1 MTANSLH
8 TKYRPL
14 TFEEVLGQDGT
25 VVSLKQAIKGKR
37 AHSYIFTGPSG
48 TGKTTLARILAN
60 EFAGGQATVANIEE
74 IDAAT
79 NSGADAIRDIVNR
92 SHYRA
97 IGTSGVK
104 SIILDEAHRLS
115 AAAWTILLKPIE
127 EPPKHVYW
135 MLCTTEPGKI
145 PKTIQTRCLKYDLKP
160 VGEELIYEL
169 LQSVAEVEGFET
181 PDEIIAAL
189 AEDAGGSPRQGLV
202 WLEACAHAKSVKE
215 ARIIIQ
221 SATQSREAIDLAK
234 WLLSGRGQT
243 WAEAVK
249 FVKALENTDAESTRI
264 MLMNYFSSV
273 LLNTTGDDKAR
284 QVLALMEPFR
294 NSFNSSDRVA
304 PLLYSIAM
312 AINLDYRP

>member
-1 MTANSLH
+1 MSLH
-8 TKYRPL
+8 TKYRPV
-14 TFEEVLGQDGT
+14 TFDEVIGQDRT
-25 VVSLKQAIKGKR
+25 VASLKQAIKGKR

-60 EFAGGQATVANIEE
+60 EFAGGQATVANREE

-79 NSGADAIRDIVNR
+79 NSGADAMRDIVNR
-92 SHYRA
+92 SLYRA
-97 IGTSGVK
+97 IGSSGVK

-135 MLCTTEPGKI
+135 MLCTTEPAKI

-181 PDEIIAAL
+181 PDEVIAAL
-189 AEDAGGSPRQGLV
+189 AEDAGGSPRQALV
-202 WLEACAHAKSVKE
+202 WLEACIHAKSAQE
-215 ARIIIQ
+215 ARQIIR
-221 SATQSREAIDLAK
+221 SATQSREAVDLAR
-234 WLLSGRGQT
+234 WLLAGRGQG

-249 FVKALENTDAESTRI
+249 LVKALEGTEPESIRI
-264 MLMNYFSSV
+264 MLCNYFASV
-273 LLNTTGDDKAR
+273 LLNTSSDDKAR

-294 NSFNSSDRVA
+294 ASYNTSDRLA

-312 AINLDYRP
+312 AINLDRQ

>member
-8 TKYRPL
+8 TRYRPL
-14 TFEEVLGQDGT
+14 SFDEVLGQDNT
-25 VVSLKQAIKGKR
+25 VASLKQAIKGNR

-79 NSGADAIRDIVNR
+79 NSGADNMRDIISR

-97 IGTSGVK
+97 IGSSPIK
-104 SIILDEAHRLS
+104 SIIIDEAHRLS

-135 MLCTTEPGKI
+135 MLCTTEPGRI

-169 LQSVAEVEGFET
+169 LQAVAETEGFET
-181 PDEIIAAL
+181 TDEIIAAI
-189 AEDAGGSPRQGLV
+189 AEDAGGSPRQALV
-202 WLEACAHAKSVKE
+202 WLEACIHAKSAQE
-215 ARIIIQ
+215 ARQIIR
-221 SATQSREAIDLAK
+221 SATQSREAVDLAR
-234 WLLSGRGQT
+234 WLLGGRGQT

-249 FVKALENTDAESTRI
+249 LVKALEGTDPESVRI
-264 MLMNYFSSV
+264 MLMNYFGNV

-284 QVLALMEPFR
+284 QVLALIEPFR
-294 NSFNSSDRVA
+294 ASYNASDRMT

>member
-1 MTANSLH
+1 MSLH
-8 TKYRPL
+8 TKYRPI
-14 TFEEVLGQDGT
+14 TFDEVLGQDQT
-25 VVSLKQAIKGKR
+25 VASLKQAIKGNR

-79 NSGADAIRDIVNR
+79 NSGAENMRDIVNR

-97 IGTSGVK
+97 IGNSGVK

-160 VGEELIYEL
+160 VDEGQTREL
-169 LQSVAEVEGFET
+169 LQSVAEVEGFDT
-181 PDEIIAAL
+181 PDEVITAI
-189 AEDAGGSPRQGLV
+189 AEDAGGSPRQALV
-202 WLEACAHAKSVKE
+202 WLEACAHAKSAQE
-215 ARIIIQ
+215 ARVIIR
-221 SATQSREAIDLAK
+221 SATQSREAVDLAR
-234 WLLSGRGQT
+234 WLLSGQGQT
-243 WAEAVK
+243 WVEACK
-249 FVKALENTDAESTRI
+249 YVKALEGTEPESIRI
-264 MLMNYFSSV
+264 MLCNYFASV
-273 LLNTTGDDKAR
+273 LLNTNGDDKAR
-284 QVLALMEPFR
+284 QVLTLMEPFR
-294 NSFNSSDRVA
+294 LSYNASDRLA

-312 AINLDYRP
+312 AINLDR

>member
-1 MTANSLH
+1 MSLH

-14 TFEEVLGQDGT
+14 TFDEVLGQDGT
-25 VVSLKQAIKGKR
+25 VASLKQAIKGNR

-74 IDAAT
+74 VPAAHNT
-79 NSGADAIRDIVNR
+79 GVEDMRKLVER
-92 SHYRA
+92 SMYRA
-97 IGTSGVK
+97 IGTSPVK
-104 SIILDEAHRLS
+104 CFILDEAHRLS
-115 AAAWTILLKPIE
+115 GAAWDELLKPVE

-135 MLCTTEPGKI
+135 MFCTTNPGKI

-160 VGEELIYEL
+160 VDEALIFEL
-169 LQSVAEVEGFET
+169 LQSVAEVEGFDT
-181 PDEIIAAL
+181 TDEILTAL
-189 AEDAGGSPRQGLV
+189 AEDAGGSPRQALV
-202 WLEACAHAKSVKE
+202 WLEACAHAKSAQE
-215 ARIIIQ
+215 ARVIIR
-221 SATQSREAIDLAK
+221 SATQSKEAVDLAR

-249 FVKALENTDAESTRI
+249 YVKALEGTDPESTRI
-264 MLMNYFSSV
+264 MLCNYFASV

-284 QVLALMEPFR
+284 QVLTLMENFR
-294 NSFNSSDRVA
+294 VSYNASDRLA

-312 AINLDYRP
+312 AINLDYKP

>member
-1 MTANSLH
+1 MSLH
-8 TKYRPL
+8 TKYRPV
-14 TFEEVLGQDGT
+14 TFDEVIGQDST
-25 VVSLKQAIKGKR
+25 VASLKQAIKGNR

-79 NSGADAIRDIVNR
+79 NSGADAMRDIVAR
-92 SHYRA
+92 SLFRA
-97 IGTSGVK
+97 IGVNGSK

-127 EPPKHVYW
+127 EPPRHVFW

-160 VGEELIYEL
+160 VDETLIFEL

-181 PDEIIAAL
+181 TDEILTAL
-189 AEDAGGSPRQGLV
+189 AEDAGGSPRQALV
-202 WLEACAHAKSVKE
+202 FLEACAYAKSAQE
-215 ARIIIQ
+215 ARVIIR
-221 SATQSREAIDLAK
+221 SATQSREAVDLAR

-243 WAEAVK
+243 WVEAVK
-249 FVKALENTDAESTRI
+249 YVKALEGTEPESTRI
-264 MLMNYFSSV
+264 MLCNYFASV

-284 QVLALMEPFR
+284 QVLALLEPFR
-294 NSFNSSDRVA
+294 LSYNASDRLA

-312 AINLDYRP
+312 AIGLDR

>member
-1 MTANSLH
+1 
-8 TKYRPL
+8 
-14 TFEEVLGQDGT
+14 
-25 VVSLKQAIKGKR
+25 
-37 AHSYIFTGPSG
+37 
-48 TGKTTLARILAN
+48 
-60 EFAGGQATVANIEE
+60 
-74 IDAAT
+74 
-79 NSGADAIRDIVNR
+79 
-92 SHYRA
+92 
-97 IGTSGVK
+97 
-104 SIILDEAHRLS
+104 
-115 AAAWTILLKPIE
+115 
-127 EPPKHVYW
+127 

>member
-1 MTANSLH
+1 MSLH
-8 TKYRPL
+8 TKYRPI
-14 TFEEVLGQDGT
+14 TFDEVIGQDGT
-25 VVSLKQAIKGKR
+25 VASLKQAIKGNR

-79 NSGADAIRDIVNR
+79 NSGADAMRAVLNR
-92 SHYRA
+92 SIFRA
-97 IGTSGVK
+97 IGKSGIK

-127 EPPKHVYW
+127 EPPKHIYW

-160 VGEELIYEL
+160 VDETLIFEL

-181 PDEIIAAL
+181 PDEVITAIS
-189 AEDAGGSPRQGLV
+189 EDAGGSPRQALV
-202 WLEACAHAKSVKE
+202 WLEACAHAKSARE
-215 ARIIIQ
+215 ARITIR
-221 SATQSREAIDLAK
+221 SATQSREAIDLAR
-234 WLLSGRGQT
+234 WLISGRSQT

-249 FVKALENTDAESTRI
+249 FVKALENSDAESVRV
-264 MLMNYFSSV
+264 MLVNYFGSV

-284 QVLALMEPFR
+284 QVLTLLECFKSSYNA
-294 NSFNSSDRVA
+294 SDRMA
-304 PLLYSIAM
+304 PLMYSIAM
-312 AINLDYRP
+312 AIGLDYQP

>member
-1 MTANSLH
+1 MSLH
-8 TKYRPL
+8 TKYRPVS
-14 TFEEVLGQDGT
+14 FDEVIGQDGT
-25 VVSLKQAIKGKR
+25 VASLKQAIKGKR

-60 EFAGGQATVANIEE
+60 EFAGGDATVANLEE

-79 NSGADAIRDIVNR
+79 NSGADAMRDIVDR
-92 SHYRA
+92 SLYRA
-97 IGTSGVK
+97 IGASPVK
-104 SIILDEAHRLS
+104 AIVLDEAHRLS
-115 AAAWTILLKPIE
+115 GAAWTILLKPIE
-127 EPPKHVYW
+127 EPPQHVYW

-169 LQSVAEVEGFET
+169 LQSVAEVEGFTTSE
-181 PDEIIAAL
+181 EIIKAI

-202 WLEACAHAKSVKE
+202 FLEACAHCKTLAE
-215 ARIIIQ
+215 AQIIIR
-221 SATQSREAIDLAK
+221 SATQSREAVDLAR
-234 WLLSGRGQT
+234 WLLAGRGQT

-249 FVKALENTDAESTRI
+249 LVKALEGTDPESIRI
-264 MLMNYFSSV
+264 MLCNYFASV

-284 QVLALMEPFR
+284 QVLALLEAFR
-294 NSFNSSDRVA
+294 HSYNSSDRMA

-312 AINLDYRP
+312 AINLDR

>member
-1 MTANSLH
+1 LTSLH
-8 TKYRPL
+8 VRYRPI
-14 TFEEVLGQDGT
+14 TFDEVIGQDST
-25 VVSLKQAIKGKR
+25 VASLKQAIKGKR

-79 NSGADAIRDIVNR
+79 NSGADAIRAIVNR
-92 SHYRA
+92 SQYRA
-97 IGTSGVK
+97 IGSNPTK
-104 SIILDEAHRLS
+104 AIILDEAHRLS

-160 VGEELIYEL
+160 VDEGQTCEL
-169 LQSVAEVEGFET
+169 LQSVAEIEGFDT
-181 PDEIIAAL
+181 PDEVITAI
-189 AEDAGGSPRQGLV
+189 AEDAGGSPRQALV
-202 WLEACAHAKSVKE
+202 WLEACAHAKSAQE
-215 ARIIIQ
+215 ARVIIR
-221 SATQSREAIDLAK
+221 SATQSKEAVDLAR

-249 FVKALENTDAESTRI
+249 YVKALEGTDPESTRI
-264 MLMNYFSSV
+264 MLVNYLGSV

-284 QVLALMEPFR
+284 QVLTLMEPFR
-294 NSFNSSDRVA
+294 VSYNASDRMA